1 MNCLAPW
8 SQEPQPSR
16 VLSSW
21 QGLTYSNAQL
31 NNDQALLLVIQL
43 QYCPTSDHYARLR
56 HVPNYCGRSKPTSK
70 QLAGQKAPMRA
81 WLGHRCSRQLH
92 GTFSRL
98 ASSSSEAKALSQTTG
113 KTPPTPPDSTTTVAG
128 QAFPGDLRSTS
139 GLGFGDNLLD
149 HTSKWLQ
156 VFVPVQ
162 MLPCSSLRHYLPN
175 DTFVLID
182 LQHAQPGQGG
192 NETSPMEYV
201 WRAEPIKVHGAVVA
215 SYGSKLHGVYE

>member
-1 MNCLAPW
+1 
-8 SQEPQPSR
+8 
-16 VLSSW
+16 
-21 QGLTYSNAQL
+21 
-31 NNDQALLLVIQL
+31 
-43 QYCPTSDHYARLR
+43 
-56 HVPNYCGRSKPTSK
+56 
-70 QLAGQKAPMRA
+70 MRA
-81 WLGHRCSRQLH
+81 WLAHRCSTQLN

-98 ASSSSEAKALSQTTG
+98 ASSSSEAKALSQITG

-156 VFVPVQ
+156 VIWPSCNNCQLSIEAYVDDET
-162 MLPCSSLRHYLPN
+162 C
-175 DTFVLID
+175 TFD

-215 SYGSKLHGVYE
+215 SYGSESHGVWRHHMSKQSLIAVLCLLQVKILRLVALSSTSISKAVPKSIL